1 MIIIQTPLRV
11 SFLGGGTDFP
21 EFFAENG
28 GAVLGS
34 SIDKYIYHTISKF
47 PSWLFEHNI
56 RFSYRKVE
64 QVKHLEEIQHT
75 PFKEILREFGVDR
88 DIEVNLASD
97 LPSFTGLGSSS
108 SFTVG
113 LIKGIL
119 AQQGKFIS
127 QKELALSAIKI
138 EREILKESVGFQDQ
152 IFAAYGGLNVI
163 RFSGSNEFHVERLQ
177 ISEAVH
183 EQLNENLMMIFTGVT
198 RRANDIEKKK
208 ITNMKNIK
216 SQLNQILELV
226 EEGLSCLQIG
236 KDLDDFGRLLHENW
250 ELKKSLSA
258 DVSDSQIDDL
268 YEKGLRCGA
277 LGGKI
282 LGAGGGGFL
291 LFYVP
296 KDKQSAFRKVFSEMH
311 EVKIKLNAHG
321 SAVIHS

>member
-21 EFFAENG
+21 EFFADNG

-64 QVKHLEEIQHT
+64 QVKYLDELEHT
-75 PFKEILREFGVDR
+75 PFKEILREYGVKS

-119 AQQGKFIS
+119 AQKGQFIS
-127 QKELALSAIKI
+127 QKELASAAIKI
-138 EREILKESVGFQDQ
+138 ERDILKENVGFQDQ

-163 RFSGSNEFHVERLQ
+163 RFSGANEFHVERVQINAAVLQ
-177 ISEAVH
+177 E
-183 EQLNENLMMIFTGVT
+183 LNENLVMIFTGLT

-208 ITNMKNIK
+208 IENLKNI
-216 SQLNQILELV
+216 SSELRQIVQLV
-226 EEGLSCLQIG
+226 DEGLSCLHAG
-236 KDLDDFGRLLHENW
+236 KDLDSFGKLLHENW
-250 ELKKSLSA
+250 ELKKSLSNN
-258 DVSDSQIDDL
+258 VSSSQIDL
-268 YEKGLRCGA
+268 IYEKGLKNGA

-282 LGAGGGGFL
+282 LGAGGGGFF

-296 KDKQSAFRKVFSEMH
+296 KDRQTSFRKAFSEMQ
-311 EVKIKLNAHG
+311 EVKIRLNAHG

>member
-64 QVKHLEEIQHT
+64 QVKHLDEIEHT
-75 PFKEILREFGVDR
+75 PFKEILREYEVKS

-119 AQQGKFIS
+119 AQKGQFIS
-127 QKELALSAIKI
+127 QKELALAAIKI

-152 IFAAYGGLNVI
+152 VFAAYGGLNVI

-177 ISEAVH
+177 ISETVH
-183 EQLNENLMMIFTGVT
+183 EQLNENLIMIFTGVT

-208 ITNMKNIK
+208 ITNLKNIK
-216 SQLNQILELV
+216 PQLYQILGLV
-226 EEGLSCLQIG
+226 EEGLTCLHIG

-258 DVSDSQIDDL
+258 DVSDSQIDDI
-268 YEKGLRCGA
+268 YEKGLKHGA

-296 KDKQSAFRKVFSEMH
+296 KHRQPAFRKAFSEMH

>member
-64 QVKHLEEIQHT
+64 QVKHLDEIEHT
-75 PFKEILREFGVDR
+75 PFKEILREYEVKS

-119 AQQGKFIS
+119 AQKGQFIS
-127 QKELALSAIKI
+127 QKSWLL
-138 EREILKESVGFQDQ
+138 
-152 IFAAYGGLNVI
+152 
-163 RFSGSNEFHVERLQ
+163 LQ
-177 ISEAVH
+177 S
-183 EQLNENLMMIFTGVT
+183 
-198 RRANDIEKKK
+198 K
-208 ITNMKNIK
+208 
-216 SQLNQILELV
+216 
-226 EEGLSCLQIG
+226 
-236 KDLDDFGRLLHENW
+236 
-250 ELKKSLSA
+250 
-258 DVSDSQIDDL
+258 
-268 YEKGLRCGA
+268 
-277 LGGKI
+277 
-282 LGAGGGGFL
+282 
-291 LFYVP
+291 
-296 KDKQSAFRKVFSEMH
+296 
-311 EVKIKLNAHG
+311 
-321 SAVIHS
+321 